1 MEGLISSLGTLLGL
15 QSIRIAPFQ
24 EGFDSYVIVK
34 VFIAIAA
41 IEELALKIK
50 TTITMEAVKSSDSFS
65 REQVTVAATVA
76 TTATTSSFECS

>member
-1 MEGLISSLGTLLGL
+1 M
-15 QSIRIAPFQ
+15 
-24 EGFDSYVIVK
+24 IVK

-65 REQVTVAATVA
+65 REQAAEVAVAATVA
-76 TTATTSSFECS
+76 TTAITSSFACS

>member
-1 MEGLISSLGTLLGL
+1 MLQGL
-15 QSIRIAPFQ
+15 QSIRIVPFQ
-24 EGFDSYVIVK
+24 EGFDSSEIVK

-65 REQVTVAATVA
+65 REQAAVAATVA
-76 TTATTSSFECS
+76 TTAITSSFACS